1 MSSHVS
7 EHVQAWWTRV
17 QWHAHA
23 AVGDPDPTHVHL
35 FRTHLRR
42 IRSLA
47 GHLKTLLPDP
57 PAAQVRTT
65 LRSVALRTGQLR
77 DYDVMRQCR
86 ENWLA
91 ALPPG
96 LAVGGVE
103 VWQQLDLEYQQTREL
118 VTGYLAG
125 DHFRGQRL
133 ATDRALPVLFADPD
147 RVLDRALLGAV
158 ARQHRKLVKAAGKLT
173 GTTPPERWHRLRI
186 QAKKLRYGL
195 EACAATDA
203 RSELLALLKG
213 LQKALGDVND
223 LAVQSLLLDELGDR
237 DWSPVAYQALGG
249 WRLWLQGRQGQQ
261 LPRLPEALQVYAGK
275 RADRLI
281 DGITRGGG

>member
-7 EHVQAWWTRV
+7 EHVQAWWARV

-158 ARQHRKLVKAAGKLT
+158 ARQHRKLVKAAAKLDA
-173 GTTPPERWHRLRI
+173 TTPPERWHRLRI

-195 EACAATDA
+195 EACPATEA

-213 LQKALGDVND
+213 LQNALGDLND

-237 DWSPVAYQALGG
+237 NWSPVAHQALGG
-249 WRLWLQGRQGQQ
+249 WRLWLQVRQRQR
-261 LPRLPEALQVYAGK
+261 LPRLPEALQGYAGK

-281 DGITRGGG
+281 AGITKGGG